1 MHISR
6 QTVALYLELHVG
18 FECNKRKCLNLHQIG
33 AEFNH
38 KIDNY
43 YLGQQ

>member
-18 FECNKRKCLNLHQIG
+18 IECDKPKCLNLHQIG
-33 AEFNH
+33 AEFNP

-43 YLGQQ
+43 YLSQQ

>member
-43 YLGQQ
+43 YSGQQ

>member
-18 FECNKRKCLNLHQIG
+18 IECDKPKCLNLHQIG
-33 AEFNH
+33 AEFNP
-38 KIDNY
+38 KIDNH
-43 YLGQQ
+43 YLSQQ